1 MKAEASLSDAELES
15 HITDCAVQQ
24 MSAYALFEAHGNPD
38 DRTAAVAWLRLMEDA
53 LRVRT
58 DRREAAIECLEAG
71 GMDYFSAA
79 GKVDASISKGCT
91 A

>member
-1 MKAEASLSDAELES
+1 MNAAAHLSDAELDS
-15 HITDCAVQQ
+15 HIRSCASQQ
-24 MSAYALFEAHGNPD
+24 ISAYALFEAHGNPD
-38 DRTAAVAWLRLMEDA
+38 DRTAAYQHLNRMNDA